1 MSKYEEIME
10 YVNIDEKMQ
19 DRILSHIDEH
29 FEKKASR
36 SSRRRFYTIC
46 ATAAAA
52 VLIVCVVNMQGGSST
67 STIVGSNAMI
77 TAQEHATDN
86 SLDEVIEKAV
96 AQESK
101 MLAAT
106 SPALYKAAENDLAGA
121 AAPDSE
127 NTGSSDTLSES
138 AADAPAVSSSIT
150 STTQPVETM
159 PALTLY
165 EPIESNYV
173 LAGGYTRAASPVITD
188 EIRAMCE
195 KAFASM
201 TEATYEPVALLATQ
215 VVAGTNY
222 CILCES
228 TATDS
233 VKTYVF
239 VYIYEDLEGN
249 ATCTEIKDTG
259 IEVYY

>member
-10 YVNIDEKMQ
+10 HVNIDEKMQ

-29 FEKKASR
+29 FEEKASR
-36 SSRRRFYTIC
+36 NSRRRFYTIC

-67 STIVGSNAMI
+67 STIVGNDAMMV
-77 TAQEHATDN
+77 AQGHATYN
-86 SLDEVIEKAV
+86 SLDEVIEEAV
-96 AQESK
+96 AQESE

-127 NTGSSDTLSES
+127 NTGSSTLSES
-138 AADAPAVSSSIT
+138 ATDAPAVSSSIT
-150 STTQPVETM
+150 STTQPAETM

-165 EPIESNYV
+165 EPTESNYV

-188 EIRAMCE
+188 EIRAMCA
-195 KAFASM
+195 KAFAGM
-201 TEATYEPVALLATQ
+201 TGATYEPVALLATQ

-222 CILCES
+222 CILCEG
-228 TATDS
+228 TAPDS

-259 IEVYY
+259 VEVYY